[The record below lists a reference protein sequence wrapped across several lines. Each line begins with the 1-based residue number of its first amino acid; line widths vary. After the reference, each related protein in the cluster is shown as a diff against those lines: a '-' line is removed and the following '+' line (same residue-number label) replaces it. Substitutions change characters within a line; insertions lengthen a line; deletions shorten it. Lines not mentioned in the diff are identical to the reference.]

1 MTRIGKAVL
10 CAVLIGPTAAMAESS
25 VFVDGYVLA
34 KGTFNES
41 ENGPGGATEGE
52 IEDSGYGG
60 RGLATFAEFLA
71 VTGEYQTTSYGEI
84 GEDLEQTRAGV
95 GLILPS
101 TTGVF
106 VEYNKHELGTLS
118 LDGYAVHARLAG
130 NSASMQVYADIGWAM
145 LTEDESDL
153 DFDGLEFTI
162 GGAHAVTETF
172 GVFLDYRTS
181 ALEAREGGSNLEYR
195 IDQFR
200 LGVRA
205 QFGL

>member
-1 MTRIGKAVL
+1 MTRIGKAAL

-25 VFVDGYVLA
+25 VFVDGYFLP
-34 KGTFNES
+34 KTTFNVS
-41 ENGPGGATEGE
+41 SNGPGGESETEL
-52 IEDSGYGG
+52 EDSGYGG
-60 RGLATFAEFLA
+60 RGLATFGEFLA
-71 VTGEYQTTSYGEI
+71 VTGEFQTTAYDDI
-84 GEDLEQTRAGV
+84 GEDLEQTRFGV
-95 GLILPS
+95 GLVLPS

-118 LDGYAVHARLAG
+118 LDGFAIHARVAG
-130 NSASMQVYADIGWAM
+130 NSASMQLYADLGWAM
-145 LTEDESDL
+145 LTEDQTDV
-153 DFDGLEFTI
+153 DFDGLEFTV

-181 ALEAREGGSNLEYR
+181 ALEARESGSNREYR

-205 QFGL
+205 RFGL

>member
-25 VFVDGYVLA
+25 VFVDGYFLA
-34 KGTFNES
+34 KSTLNVS
-41 ENGPGGATEGE
+41 LNGPGGDTEDE
-52 IEDSGYGG
+52 FDDNGYGG
-60 RGLATFAEFLA
+60 RGLATFAEFVA
-71 VTGEYQTTSYGEI
+71 VTGEFQTTSYDDV
-84 GEDLEQTRAGV
+84 GEDLEQTRFGV

-118 LDGYAVHARLAG
+118 LDGYALHARVAG

-145 LTEDESDL
+145 LTEDRTDL
-153 DFDGLEFTI
+153 DYDGLEFTI

-181 ALEAREGGSNLEYR
+181 ALEASESGSNLEYR

>member
-1 MTRIGKAVL
+1 MTRIGKVVL

-25 VFVDGYVLA
+25 VFVDGYFLA
-34 KGTFNES
+34 KSTLNES
-41 ENGPGGATEGE
+41 GNGPGGATEGE

-60 RGLATFAEFLA
+60 RALATFAEFLA
-71 VTGEYQTTSYGEI
+71 VTGEYQTTSYDDV
-84 GEDLEQTRAGV
+84 GEDLAQTRAGI

-118 LDGYAVHARLAG
+118 LDGFAVHVRVAG
-130 NSASMQVYADIGWAM
+130 NSASMQIYADLGWAM
-145 LTEDESDL
+145 LTEDQTDL
-153 DFDGLEFTI
+153 DYDGLEFTV

-181 ALEAREGGSNLEYR
+181 ALEARESGSNLEYR

>member
-1 MTRIGKAVL
+1 ML
-10 CAVLIGPTAAMAESS
+10 CAALIGPTAAMAESS
-25 VFVDGYVLA
+25 VFVDGYFLA
-34 KGTFNES
+34 KSTLNES
-41 ENGPGGATEGE
+41 RNGPAGATGSE

-60 RGLATFAEFLA
+60 RGLVTFAEFVA
-71 VTGEYQTTSYGEI
+71 VTGEYQTTSYDDV
-84 GEDLEQTRAGV
+84 GEDLEQTRFGA

-106 VEYNKHELGTLS
+106 VEYNKHEFGTLS
-118 LDGYAVHARLAG
+118 FDGFAVHARVAG
-130 NSASMQVYADIGWAM
+130 NSASMQLYADIGWAM
-145 LTEDESDL
+145 LTQAQTDL
-153 DFDGLEFTI
+153 DYDGLEFTI

-172 GVFLDYRTS
+172 GVFLDYRTA
-181 ALEAREGGSNLEYR
+181 ALETREGGSNREFR

>member
-10 CAVLIGPTAAMAESS
+10 CAVLVGPTAAMAESS

-34 KGTFNES
+34 KGTLNES
-41 ENGPGGATEGE
+41 ENGPGGATEDE

-60 RGLATFAEFLA
+60 RGLATFEEFFA
-71 VTGEYQTTSYGEI
+71 VTAEYQTTSYDDV
-84 GEDLEQTRAGV
+84 GEDLEQTRFGV
-95 GLILPS
+95 GLVLPS
-101 TTGVF
+101 TTGIF

-118 LDGYAVHARLAG
+118 LDGFAVHARLAG
-130 NSASMQVYADIGWAM
+130 NSASMQLYADLGWAM
-145 LTEDESDL
+145 LTEDQTDL
-153 DFDGLEFTI
+153 DYDGLEFTI
-162 GGAHAVTETF
+162 GGAHAVTQTF

-181 ALEAREGGSNLEYR
+181 ALEASEGGSNREYR

>member
-25 VFVDGYVLA
+25 VFVDAYFLS
-34 KGTFNES
+34 KGTLNES
-41 ENGPGGATEGE
+41 ENGPGGRVEAE
-52 IEDSGYGG
+52 IEDSGYGA
-60 RGLATFAEFLA
+60 RGFATFAEFLA
-71 VTGEYQTTSYGEI
+71 VTGEYQTTSYDAV
-84 GEDLEQTRAGV
+84 GEDLEQTRVGV

-118 LDGYAVHARLAG
+118 LDGFAVHARVAG
-130 NSASMQVYADIGWAM
+130 NSPSMQVYADLGWAM
-145 LTEDESDL
+145 LTEDQSDL
-153 DFDGLEFTI
+153 DFDGLEFTV

-181 ALEAREGGSNLEYR
+181 ALEASEGGSNVEYR

>member
-1 MTRIGKAVL
+1 MTRIGKVVL

-25 VFVDGYVLA
+25 VFVDAYFLP
-34 KGTFNES
+34 KGTFNAS
-41 ENGPGGATEGE
+41 ANGPGGASEGE

-60 RGLATFAEFLA
+60 RGLATIGEFLA
-71 VTGEYQTTSYGEI
+71 VTGEFQSTAYDDV
-84 GEDLEQTRAGV
+84 GEDLEQTRFGV
-95 GLILPS
+95 GLVMPS

-106 VEYNKHELGTLS
+106 IEYNKHELGTLS
-118 LDGYAVHARLAG
+118 LDGFALHARVAG
-130 NSASMQVYADIGWAM
+130 NSDSLQLYADLGWAM

-162 GGAHAVTETF
+162 GGAHAVTEMF

-181 ALEAREGGSNLEYR
+181 ALEASEGGSNLEYR